1 LKPGI
6 NMEDEA
12 EKFTILQITP
22 AGRSNTEAVIAR
34 EFPVTIILNGKELV
48 TMLCSPKDMDC
59 LAVGF
64 LASEGLLKSKNEI
77 KNILVDAERGVVRV
91 ETTEDKPVG
100 RDMFTRVISSAG
112 SRGTSVYSPD
122 AASQKIESPMKV
134 KADEASKLAE
144 QFQNYSELHRVT
156 RGVHS
161 AALCDNKSILV
172 FSDDIGR
179 HNAIDKVFGKCLLE
193 NIPTN
198 DRIMITSGRVSSE
211 ILHKMVKRDIP
222 IVITIAVPTNI
233 GVRIANNLGITLIG
247 SLKDSGSLNVYTNDW
262 RVL

>member
-1 LKPGI
+1 
-6 NMEDEA
+6 MEKDV
-12 EKFTILQITP
+12 EKFTILRITP
-22 AGRSNTEAVIAR
+22 AARSNTEAVVAR
-34 EFPVTIILNGKELV
+34 EFPVTIILNGQELV
-48 TMLCSPKDMDC
+48 TMLCSPKEMDC

-64 LASEGLLKSKNEI
+64 LASEGLLKSRDEI
-77 KNILVDAERGVVRV
+77 KNILVDADRGVVRV
-91 ETTEDKPVG
+91 ETTEDKSLG
-100 RDMFTRVISSAG
+100 RDIFTRVISSGG
-112 SRGTSVYSPD
+112 SRGTSFYSPD
-122 AASQKIESPMKV
+122 AASQKVESPLKV
-134 KADEASKLAE
+134 KADEVIKLAD
-144 QFQNYSELHRVT
+144 QFQHYSELHRVT

-179 HNAIDKVFGKCLLE
+179 HNAIDKIFGKCLLE
-193 NIPTN
+193 NITTS

-247 SLKDSGSLNVYTNDW
+247 SLKGSSGLDVYTNDW

>member
-1 LKPGI
+1 
-6 NMEDEA
+6 MENEV
-12 EKFTILQITP
+12 EKFSILQITP
-22 AGRSNTEAVIAR
+22 VGRSNTEAVVAR
-34 EFPVTIILNGKELV
+34 EFPVTITLNGQELV
-48 TMLCSPKDMDC
+48 TMLCSPKEMDC

-64 LASEGLLKSKNEI
+64 LASEGLLKSRDEI
-77 KNILVDAERGVVRV
+77 KEILVDAERGVVRV
-91 ETTEDKPVG
+91 KTTEDKSLG
-100 RDMFTRVISSAG
+100 RDMFMRVISSGG
-112 SRGTSVYSPD
+112 SRGASFYSP
-122 AASQKIESPMKV
+122 AASDKKVESTIKV
-134 KADEASKLAE
+134 KAAEVIKLAD
-144 QFQNYSELHRVT
+144 QFQHYSELHRVT

-179 HNAIDKVFGKCLLE
+179 HNAIDKIFGRCLLE
-193 NIPTN
+193 NITTN

-222 IVITIAVPTNI
+222 VVITIAVPTNI

-247 SLKDSGSLNVYTNDW
+247 SLKGSRGLDVYTNDW

>member
-1 LKPGI
+1 
-6 NMEDEA
+6 MENEV
-12 EKFTILQITP
+12 EKFTILRITP
-22 AGRSNTEAVIAR
+22 VGRSNTEAVVAR
-34 EFPVTIILNGKELV
+34 EFPVTIILNGQELV

-64 LASEGLLKSKNEI
+64 LASEGLLKSRDEI
-77 KNILVDAERGVVRV
+77 KKIVVDAERGVVRV
-91 ETTEDKPVG
+91 ETTEDKSFG
-100 RDMFTRVISSAG
+100 RDMFTRVISSGG
-112 SRGTSVYSPD
+112 SRGASFYSPAA
-122 AASQKIESPMKV
+122 AASQKIESPLKV
-134 KADEASKLAE
+134 KAKEVIKLAD
-144 QFQNYSELHRVT
+144 QFQHYSELHHVT

-193 NIPTN
+193 NITTN

-247 SLKDSGSLNVYTNDW
+247 SVKDSSSLNVYTNDW